1 MSLRYSK
8 LELEC
13 IGYCDASWGD
23 SEDRH
28 STFGVVFSYAS
39 IPIAWPSKC
48 QSTVALST
56 AEAKYIALF
65 TASKEGVW
73 LRKLFAD
80 FEVGQTNIKHM
91 DIKYHYVREM
101 VERQAVVTVYSPTD
115 IMLADILT
123 KPLAGQRFEFSRSGL
138 GVVCS
143 LSDRMKC
150 DE

>member
-1 MSLRYSK
+1 MTSK
-8 LELEC
+8 
-13 IGYCDASWGD
+13 
-23 SEDRH
+23 R
-28 STFGVVFSYAS
+28 
-39 IPIAWPSKC
+39 

-56 AEAKYIALF
+56 SEAEYIALF

-73 LRKLFAD
+73 LRQLFSD
-80 FEVGQTNIKHM
+80 FGVGQTNIKHM

-143 LSDRMKC
+143 LRDRMKC
-150 DE
+150 GEFELSHNYVFWVVYGDADRLAFQQTYSFLPARVMNIIFI